1 MGALCTCR
9 LVATSIPLAILTR
22 FLVIGACMSS
32 PRFYA
37 LDALRGLAIAL
48 MILVNTPGS
57 WQHVYT
63 PLLHAPWDGFTFADI
78 VFPTFLFVVGAAMF
92 YSLKTAV
99 LSKQSLW
106 RVSNRALKLIGIGVL
121 LNYLPFSVDLAELR
135 LPGVLQRIGLAYWLA
150 ALLILAVKRRY
161 LPFVAVALVLLYW
174 LALVLGG
181 GELPYSLEHNL
192 VRQWD
197 LAIFGAAHLYQG
209 FGIAFD
215 PEGLLSTLPCVV
227 AVLIGFSTASFLQG
241 KQLRDALRL
250 LLLSGMVLVVLALFW
265 QLFWPINKALWSGS
279 YLALSSGLILLL
291 LASLVWCIDIKGW
304 TTLAEPLKVYGTNP
318 LFIYILS
325 WLWAVLIGQLIFIA
339 AETGSVSL
347 YQWGFEQLALVFPAK
362 LASLVFALLH
372 VLGFWYLSLLLYKRN
387 IVIKL

>member
-1 MGALCTCR
+1 
-9 LVATSIPLAILTR
+9 
-22 FLVIGACMSS
+22 MSS

-63 PLLHAPWDGFTFADI
+63 PLLHAHWDGFTFADI

-92 YSLKTAV
+92 YSLKTTV
-99 LSKQSLW
+99 LSKASLW
-106 RVSNRALKLIGIGVL
+106 RVSSRALKLIAVGVL
-121 LNYLPFSVDLAELR
+121 LNYVPFTVDLAELR

-150 ALLILAVKRRY
+150 ALLILTIKRSY
-161 LPFVAVALVLLYW
+161 LPIAAVALVLLYW

-181 GELPYSLEHNL
+181 GEQPYSVQQNL
-192 VRQWD
+192 VRQLD

-209 FGIAFD
+209 FGLAFD

-227 AVLIGFSTASFLQG
+227 AVLIGFGAAAFLQG
-241 KQLRDALRL
+241 KQQTEALRL
-250 LLLSGMVLVVLALFW
+250 LLLSGVALVVLALLW
-265 QLFWPINKALWSGS
+265 QLLWPINKALWSGS

-291 LASLVWCIDIKGW
+291 LAFLVWCIDIKGW
-304 TTLAEPLKVYGTNP
+304 TALAKPLQVYGTNP
-318 LFIYILS
+318 LFIYVLS
-325 WLWAVLIGQLIFIA
+325 WLWAVLIGQLIFVPGDA
-339 AETGSVSL
+339 GSVSL
-347 YQWGFEQLALVFPAK
+347 YQWGFELLATIFPLK
-362 LASLVFALLH
+362 LASFVFAVLH
-372 VLGFWYLSLLLYKRN
+372 VIGFWYLSLLLYKRN

>member
-1 MGALCTCR
+1 
-9 LVATSIPLAILTR
+9 
-22 FLVIGACMSS
+22 MSA

-57 WQHVYT
+57 WQHVYS
-63 PLLHAPWDGFTFADI
+63 PLLHADWDGFTFADI

-92 YSLKTAV
+92 YSLKTTELCGKSV
-99 LSKQSLW
+99 W
-106 RVSNRALKLIGIGVL
+106 RISSRALKLIGMGVL
-121 LNYLPFSVDLAELR
+121 LNYVPFTVELSELR

-150 ALLILAVKRRY
+150 ALLVLTVKRRY
-161 LPFVAVALVLLYW
+161 LPVISVALVLLYW
-174 LALVLGG
+174 LALRLGG
-181 GELPYSLEHNL
+181 GEQPYSLEQNL

-209 FGIAFD
+209 FGVAFD

-227 AVLIGFSTASFLQG
+227 AVVIGFGTASTLQG
-241 KQLRDALRL
+241 REHQAALRL
-250 LLLSGMVLVVLALFW
+250 LCLAGVVLIALAALW
-265 QLFWPINKALWSGS
+265 HLVWPVNKALWSGS

-291 LASLVWCIDIKGW
+291 LAALIWCIDIKGW
-304 TTLAEPLKVYGTNP
+304 TALAQPLKVYGTNP

-325 WLWAVLIGQLIFIA
+325 WLWAVLIGQLIWMPTEA
-339 AETGSVSL
+339 GSVSL
-347 YQWGFEQLALVFPAK
+347 YQWGFELLALVFPAK
-362 LASLVFALLH
+362 LASFVFALLH
-372 VLGFWYLSLLLYKRN
+372 VIGFWYLSLLLYQRN